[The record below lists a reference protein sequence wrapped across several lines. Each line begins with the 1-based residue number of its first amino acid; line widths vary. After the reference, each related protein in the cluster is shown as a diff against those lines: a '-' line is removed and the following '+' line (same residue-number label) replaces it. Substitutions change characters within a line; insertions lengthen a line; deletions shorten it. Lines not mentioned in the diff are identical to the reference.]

1 MNFRSTGSF
10 SIVRAKIQI
19 FQTKIVPISFFHLN
33 NGCVLS
39 FSSCSASFRKSSFI
53 FFKNPA
59 YLQFLSQKQIFYPTP
74 LQTPVKIGVKF
85 AITFLSKST
94 KIFNF
99 GASHILFPLP
109 HPLLPQITFF
119 GSPMKMPSNFLKD
132 GGFSRKKIPPVTH
145 NLNYRWDLSLLF
157 LTLDLLISRS
167 IRSIFL
173 FSVESI
179 SAALVATS
187 VVSLRFVPDE
197 LELFPR
203 FHGLRLLDDGLK

>member
-1 MNFRSTGSF
+1 M
-10 SIVRAKIQI
+10 
-19 FQTKIVPISFFHLN
+19 PISFFHLN

-85 AITFLSKST
+85 ATTFLSKST
-94 KIFNF
+94 KIFNL

-119 GSPMKMPSNFLKD
+119 GNPMKMPSNFLKD

-157 LTLDLLISRS
+157 LTLDL
-167 IRSIFL
+167 
-173 FSVESI
+173 
-179 SAALVATS
+179 
-187 VVSLRFVPDE
+187 
-197 LELFPR
+197 
-203 FHGLRLLDDGLK
+203 